1 MIKNLFI
8 TFEGCEGTGKSS
20 QLKLLVNTLKKTP
33 IKFIATREP
42 GGSKE
47 GERIREILLN
57 HRLTIQ
63 PFCETLLHMAAR
75 YQNLKKVIFPALK
88 SGKWVLCD
96 RYTDSTIAYQG
107 YGHGVGPQK
116 IKKISKITFGD
127 LEPDIT
133 FILDMPTKKAL
144 KRAKLRKIDFN
155 RYERMGISFH
165 NKVRRA
171 FLKIAK
177 KDSKRCFVLNA
188 EKDRKEIHQE
198 IKEIINKTYK
208 TKLK

>member
-20 QLKLLVNTLKKTP
+20 QLKLLVNTLKKTS

-107 YGHGVGPQK
+107 YGHGVGAQK
-116 IKKISKITFGD
+116 IENHFW
-127 LEPDIT
+127 
-133 FILDMPTKKAL
+133 
-144 KRAKLRKIDFN
+144 
-155 RYERMGISFH
+155 
-165 NKVRRA
+165 
-171 FLKIAK
+171 
-177 KDSKRCFVLNA
+177 
-188 EKDRKEIHQE
+188 
-198 IKEIINKTYK
+198 
-208 TKLK
+208 

>member
-20 QLKLLVNTLKKTP
+20 QLKLLVNTLKKTS

-75 YQNLKKVIFPALK
+75 YQNLKEGKK
-88 SGKWVLCD
+88 SN
-96 RYTDSTIAYQG
+96 
-107 YGHGVGPQK
+107 K
-116 IKKISKITFGD
+116 ILGWK
-127 LEPDIT
+127 P
-133 FILDMPTKKAL
+133 
-144 KRAKLRKIDFN
+144 
-155 RYERMGISFH
+155 
-165 NKVRRA
+165 
-171 FLKIAK
+171 
-177 KDSKRCFVLNA
+177 
-188 EKDRKEIHQE
+188 KESLIPGL
-198 IKEIINKTYK
+198 NKTINWVREYINEK
-208 TKLK
+208 